1 MNTNIA
7 SRSKKEGIHP
17 YLAFGRLHLEYR
29 KFWMCVKKK
38 KLYTLRVIK
47 NREQRGCE
55 ISVSEDTENLN
66 GRGSEQGDPTVK
78 LMLLLSRNWTS
89 RDPFQPELFHDSEA
103 ETVLAWRFQPMS
115 LLGFFPLLCSCCSI
129 YSLNCLT
136 FCLAWAATG
145 TLGVGCTQ
153 PSLIVCDSHTTSCSL
168 WLNFMPSVGHQQ
180 PQLP

>member
-17 YLAFGRLHLEYR
+17 YLAIGRLHLEYR

-66 GRGSEQGDPTVK
+66 GQGSEQGDPTVK

-103 ETVLAWRFQPMS
+103 EK
-115 LLGFFPLLCSCCSI
+115 
-129 YSLNCLT
+129 
-136 FCLAWAATG
+136 
-145 TLGVGCTQ
+145 VGQ
-153 PSLIVCDSHTTSCSL
+153 
-168 WLNFMPSVGHQQ
+168 F
-180 PQLP
+180 